1 MLRLPSNL
9 LIPTNPGTVQGEQ
22 NHTSPNEGPGREKQG
37 QGHLNLPDP
46 CNLIELLG
54 GLPEIIYVP
63 VFYKS
68 VTLLTV

>member
-9 LIPTNPGTVQGEQ
+9 LIPTNPWHSSGSKTTLHQ
-22 NHTSPNEGPGREKQG
+22 NEGPGREKQDRVT
-37 QGHLNLPDP
+37 LNLPDP

-63 VFYKS
+63 VFYK
-68 VTLLTV
+68 L